1 MPRSQFKR
9 ILLSLFLNWKKTYLQ
24 HFLLMVTDT
33 MLPGQSAWVLSQL
46 STCYLYRK
54 IVIVFYIQAI
64 ALLRCAV
71 DSRLFRWSRS
81 LCSFFAWCYSCYYSV
96 HLENVWAALAE
107 DEEEEEIVLVCS
119 TSSTTT
125 ISKSKISDNVWSSVV
140 AGFLF
145 STSRIQVS
153 KACRRPLAARLRYHR
168 VF

>member
-1 MPRSQFKR
+1 
-9 ILLSLFLNWKKTYLQ
+9 
-24 HFLLMVTDT
+24 MVTDT
-33 MLPGQSAWVLSQL
+33 MLPGQNAWVLSQL

-54 IVIVFYIQAI
+54 IVIVILYISILIFYTLQAI